1 MATVVLPCLPCPRPL
16 SSSRYLYHY
25 SYRCIHPSFLLVQV
39 PHYDFVTHTRS
50 NPGEGTP
57 LRGADVIIF
66 EGLFTLHNG
75 PIRNMLDLCL
85 FAVEDA
91 DTCLVRRLKR
101 DIAER
106 GRDVA
111 SVLVQYERF
120 VKPGY
125 INFIAPSMNH
135 SDIIVPRAGV
145 NHRLIKLIVNNIN
158 RKLYPEKKIR
168 SSPVNLIGRAES
180 DGRTASMQVRP
191 PFTYNVTTSFA
202 FIILTCILTI
212 ITHFHTHV
220 HHSHSVERLTLHT
233 EYGGRQM
240 STVQPHL

>member
-1 MATVVLPCLPCPRPL
+1 ML
-16 SSSRYLYHY
+16 SRVS
-25 SYRCIHPSFLLVQV
+25 LLLAQV

-168 SSPVNLIGRAES
+168 SSPVNLGVVREGRAES
-180 DGRTASMQVRP
+180 DGRTASMQVRHH
-191 PFTYNVTTSFA
+191 SF
-202 FIILTCILTI
+202 TI
-212 ITHFHTHV
+212 ITHNHHSRSSCTLYHSQSSCTFITHV
-220 HHSHSVERLTLHT
+220 HHSHLVERLTFILN
-233 EYGGRQM
+233 M
-240 STVQPHL
+240 SEDR